1 MNEPIP
7 VSLAV
12 RAAERAIRECDAAT
26 PDWDFVVVDLPMFTD
41 SAEDKNNARFA
52 VLARAGFRAALR
64 YLHADIEHALLTG
77 ESLCDAES
85 AAVAPLIDHYDRV
98 APGWRTE

>member
-7 VSLAV
+7 VSLAI
-12 RAAERAIRECDAAT
+12 RAVERAIRDCDATEKQNVYLSKTQSAS
-26 PDWDFVVVDLPMFTD
+26 VVYWL
-41 SAEDKNNARFA
+41 
-52 VLARAGFRAALR
+52 VLARAGFRSALR